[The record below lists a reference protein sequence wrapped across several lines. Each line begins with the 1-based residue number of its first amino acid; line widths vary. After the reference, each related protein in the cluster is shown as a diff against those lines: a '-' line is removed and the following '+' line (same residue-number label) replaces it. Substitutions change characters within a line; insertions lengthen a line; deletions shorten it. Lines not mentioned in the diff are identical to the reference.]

1 MHDLCVCLLRR
12 GMGGSMTAKI
22 EKQKRWGVVKKM
34 RPKVVAALVDRN
46 SFYFQFSSSDVTSPM
61 SPNGAVHV

>member
-12 GMGGSMTAKI
+12 GGEHDSKN
-22 EKQKRWGVVKKM
+22 KKKK
-34 RPKVVAALVDRN
+34 KVGCSQEDETKSVAALVDRN
-46 SFYFQFSSSDVTSPM
+46 SFYSQFSSSDVTSPR